1 LLDDGEDGLLT
12 AALRALAADGPG
24 EADRDLQE
32 DLRHRPLH
40 VVPALSA
47 CRRILYT
54 TKVDWLVDVLGW
66 PDGAP
71 DDVALLWRWSPVG
84 RAHAATLRA
93 AVEAL
98 DAPLV
103 FVGDLDPLDLA
114 TFSTVARALDGLPV
128 RYAGV
133 GDPWIALCDRHLASG
148 TTLGALCIAMSE
160 PERAALRQAAGIG
173 LDWTALAGP
182 RGMALL
188 ESGVKLELEAASNP
202 AFFSPALA
210 GELARLILG

>member
-1 LLDDGEDGLLT
+1 MLDDGDDGLLT
-12 AALRALAADGPG
+12 AALRALGAGGTGEADGPY
-24 EADRDLQE
+24 QE

-47 CRRILYT
+47 CRRVLYT

-84 RAHAATLRA
+84 RAHGPTLRA

-98 DAPLV
+98 RAPLV

-114 TFSTVARALDGLPV
+114 TFSTLARALDGLPV

-133 GDPWIALCDRHLASG
+133 GDPWIALCERHLASG
-148 TTLGALCIAMSE
+148 TTLRELCTAMSE
-160 PERAALRQAAGIG
+160 PERAALRQADAIG
-173 LDWTALAGP
+173 LGWAALAGP
-182 RGMALL
+182 RGAALF

-202 AFFSPALA
+202 AYFSPALA
-210 GELARLILG
+210 GELARLILD